1 MVCTAL
7 AAAMYSGDPAPY
19 FNLISLRSL
28 LSCVLLMLLVIGV
41 TFVRCDL
48 EKEVGLKKPLFFNV
62 RNRINLMRNPEIE
75 F

>member
-41 TFVRCDL
+41 TFVRCDM
-48 EKEVGLKKPLFFNV
+48 EEERGWIKKTFIF
-62 RNRINLMRNPEIE
+62 
-75 F
+75 